1 MEINIIKFNFTDTE
15 FFQKSWKL
23 REMVFIEEQKVDP
36 SLEFEYE
43 DESLFYLLEIEGKA
57 VAMGRWRETEKGFKL
72 ERFVTLKEE
81 RGRGYGKYIVQE
93 ILSDIL
99 PTQKI
104 IYLNAQTQALG
115 FYEKLGFIKEGEPFI
130 EADIEH
136 YLMIYRN

>member
-1 MEINIIKFNFTDTE
+1 METNIIKFKFTDTE
-15 FFQKSWKL
+15 LFQKSWKL
-23 REMVFIEEQKVDP
+23 REIVFIKEQKVDP

-43 DESLFYLLEIEGKA
+43 DESSFYLLEVDGKA

-81 RGRGYGKYIVQE
+81 RGKGYGKNIVQE
-93 ILSDIL
+93 ILNDIL
-99 PTQKI
+99 PTHKI

-115 FYEKLGFIKEGEPFI
+115 FYEKLGFVKEGKPFI

-136 YLMIYRN
+136 YLMVYKG